1 MPDIDRKSLSERDIT
16 DVEAHLAAA
25 APPPSVSS
33 VPLTTR
39 SAPPALDRWM
49 PNGTTKLAPPVNH
62 VFVDFENVQ
71 EIDLAVV
78 GNQTVSF
85 TMLLG
90 PQQTKMKVTVVEK
103 LLEHAAS
110 VQFVRLVSTGPNALD
125 FTLSYYIGRAAATD
139 PNGFFHIISKDKG
152 FDPLIEHLR
161 SKHIRACRHDDFTA
175 LRFSGSAKPQSTTP
189 PPPAA
194 SVKVQTKPRALP
206 PIASE
211 LEMRVLDRLRKPS
224 TQRPRTKEKLVSY
237 LLHDVAADKVSAL
250 IENLSQAGHLFIDD
264 KGAVKYR
271 LDAR

>member
-1 MPDIDRKSLSERDIT
+1 M
-16 DVEAHLAAA
+16 EAHLTDG
-25 APPPSVSS
+25 APPPSESS
-33 VPLTTR
+33 GPLTTR

-175 LRFSGSAKPQSTTP
+175 LRFSGSAKPHPSP
-189 PPPAA
+189 GE
-194 SVKVQTKPRALP
+194 LP
-206 PIASE
+206 
-211 LEMRVLDRLRKPS
+211 DRLLEQLRNNPNNRPKRKKTLAS
-224 TQRPRTKEKLVSY
+224 HLF
-237 LLHDVAADKVSAL
+237 AL
-250 IENLSQAGHLFIDD
+250 SGKMATEAEVDAVIGNLRRAGHLDFDEKD
-264 KGAVKYR
+264 AVTYR
-271 LDAR
+271 L